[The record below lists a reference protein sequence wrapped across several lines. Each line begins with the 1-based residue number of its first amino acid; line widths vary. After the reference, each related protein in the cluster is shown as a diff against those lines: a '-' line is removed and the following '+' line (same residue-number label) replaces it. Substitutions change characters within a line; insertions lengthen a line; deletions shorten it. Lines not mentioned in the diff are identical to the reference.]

1 MSSAVDWGIEG
12 GKPVCG
18 QCGGSNCQMPGVNK
32 QPARAAKPVPIKRR
46 DRERTRQEILDI
58 AFEEFAE
65 NGLSGG
71 NTDAI
76 AARANITK
84 RLIFYYF
91 NSKEELFTAVLEMAY
106 AKMRAAEEGLHLEA
120 LEPEAAIRRLTEFTF
135 DFHQAHPEFVRLVTI
150 ENIHRGRHIGSSRRL
165 KEMTQPSISQ
175 IAKLL
180 ERGVAGGVIRI
191 GIDPIELHMTLNAL
205 SFFSVANRHTFEAQF
220 AWDMSSPKAKAQRR
234 AEIADLLWRYIRK
247 D

>member
-1 MSSAVDWGIEG
+1 MPSA
-12 GKPVCG
+12 K
-18 QCGGSNCQMPGVNK
+18 K
-32 QPARAAKPVPIKRR
+32 QPARAAKAAPVKRR

-76 AARANITK
+76 AARAGITK

-91 NSKEELFTAVLEMAY
+91 NSKEELFIAVLEMAY
-106 AKMRAAEEGLHLEA
+106 ARMRAAEEDLHLEA
-120 LEPEAAIRRLTEFTF
+120 LAPEAAIRRLAEFTF
-135 DFHQAHPEFVRLVTI
+135 DFHQAHPEFVRLVSI
-150 ENIHRGRHIGSSRRL
+150 ENIHRGRHIASSQRL

-180 ERGVAGGVIRI
+180 QRGVAADVIRP

-220 AWDMSSPKAKAQRR
+220 ARDMSSPKARAQRR
-234 AEIADLLWRYIRK
+234 AEIADALWRYVRAP
-247 D
+247 

>member
-1 MSSAVDWGIEG
+1 
-12 GKPVCG
+12 
-18 QCGGSNCQMPGVNK
+18 MPGLKKQLVKK
-32 QPARAAKPVPIKRR
+32 QPARPGKREPVKRR

-76 AARANITK
+76 AARADVTK

-91 NSKEELFTAVLEMAY
+91 NSKEELFIAVLEMAY
-106 AKMRAAEEGLHLEA
+106 AGMRAAEEDLHLEA
-120 LEPEAAIRRLTEFTF
+120 LAPEAAIRALAEFTF
-135 DFHQAHPEFVRLVTI
+135 DYHQAHPQFVRLVSI
-150 ENIHRGRHIGSSRRL
+150 ENIHRGRHIAVSRKL

-180 ERGVAGGVIRI
+180 ERGVAGGLIRP

-234 AEIADLLWRYIRK
+234 VEIADVLWRYVRTG
-247 D
+247 

>member
-1 MSSAVDWGIEG
+1 
-12 GKPVCG
+12 
-18 QCGGSNCQMPGVNK
+18 MPGVKK
-32 QPARAAKPVPIKRR
+32 QPVRAAKPVPIKRR

-106 AKMRAAEEGLHLEA
+106 AEMRAAEEDLHLEA
-120 LEPEAAIRRLTEFTF
+120 LEPEAAIRRLAEFTF
-135 DFHQAHPEFVRLVTI
+135 DFHQTHPEFVRLVSI
-150 ENIHRGRHIGSSRRL
+150 ENIHRGRHIAASKRL

-175 IAKLL
+175 IAKVL
-180 ERGVAGGVIRI
+180 ERGAACGAIRP
-191 GIDPIELHMTLNAL
+191 GIDPVELHMTLNAL
-205 SFFSVANRHTFEAQF
+205 SFFAVANRHTFEAQF
-220 AWDMSSPKAKAQRR
+220 AFDMSSSKARAPMLRPRADPASPVIVSKLRVSVSIPSHRERR
-234 AEIADLLWRYIRK
+234 TGGCSVIR
-247 D
+247 